1 MKKQSDN
8 RKVVVEDL
16 VYIDDLDFLI
26 YTTLTPRSSS
36 IFITQTRIDS
46 TEEGLDQTLE
56 NIQEN
61 DMPNFYPMLAWLKG
75 HKNSDPP
82 SIHYVF

>member
-1 MKKQSDN
+1 MKREKEEDDLKKQSDN

-26 YTTLTPRSSS
+26 YTTLIPRSSS

-46 TEEGLDQTLE
+46 NEEGLD
-56 NIQEN
+56 
-61 DMPNFYPMLAWLKG
+61 
-75 HKNSDPP
+75 
-82 SIHYVF
+82 